1 MNIEIFL
8 LRAGEVAVH
17 LEHQSSFKVVFLV
30 IGRVVV
36 DGGGLVVIIRHSSRA
51 IRY

>member
-1 MNIEIFL
+1 M
-8 LRAGEVAVH
+8 R

-36 DGGGLVVIIRHSSRA
+36 DGGGLVVIICRGNRA